1 MIPRILFNDKNLGD
15 SDKNVLGLIISLTL
29 KNGYCFAHNDYL
41 VKYLNLSKRSINYS
55 LANLKK
61 LNYIQVEYEKS
72 RRKIYINKYMIPL
85 KSSSNIAND
94 CNLKSATDCTYK
106 INNKNKYIKNIN
118 NYKSDKPYCMDH
130 PEVCVS
136 KNASSKE
143 QAEIEKILEKF
154 K

>member
-72 RRKIYINKYMIPL
+72 RRKIYINKYMIL

-106 INNKNKYIKNIN
+106 INNKNK
-118 NYKSDKPYCMDH
+118 
-130 PEVCVS
+130 
-136 KNASSKE
+136 
-143 QAEIEKILEKF
+143 
-154 K
+154 